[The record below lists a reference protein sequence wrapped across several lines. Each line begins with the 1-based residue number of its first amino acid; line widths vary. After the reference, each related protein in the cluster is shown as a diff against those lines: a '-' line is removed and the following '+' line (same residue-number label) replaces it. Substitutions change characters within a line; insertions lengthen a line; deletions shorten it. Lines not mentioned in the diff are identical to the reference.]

1 MKNFYFLFLLI
12 SSLSFSQSRDFS
24 EIWVNN
30 KDFFVGK
37 INESDF
43 QIKIENSEENQ
54 KNNKEFMISGFSLV
68 DGSNQSNFKGKIIIT
83 DFKNHDKRSIAV
95 GNYQFFEEGSG
106 KHVGKFE
113 GKLEVIFTEVNKK
126 IEAIESVKFMGNW
139 INNEGSL
146 SFNTILEKNKK

>member
-68 DGSNQSNFKGKIIIT
+68 DGSNQ
-83 DFKNHDKRSIAV
+83 
-95 GNYQFFEEGSG
+95 
-106 KHVGKFE
+106 
-113 GKLEVIFTEVNKK
+113 
-126 IEAIESVKFMGNW
+126 
-139 INNEGSL
+139 
-146 SFNTILEKNKK
+146 